1 MANKV
6 PYYHFDNWA
15 EYLTLTLAE
24 NIARCHLGRNSV
36 EKVKIS
42 VKKADNWPVDFKVI
56 LDNNLVAPCNAH
68 KQANVDAS
76 YAIDYIYTPNSKIP
90 HLAKGID
97 HAGELMTKNARVLD
111 KAFYADAWVLEGTNG
126 IASLLRKLALRST
139 AKLLN
144 KQLHHQGVDISEQ
157 FSVQYRDEDNY
168 LSFSYEGI
176 KQELTQLLKL
186 YGNNKEIKKL
196 AAQLYFKR
204 PENRAWFMRL

>member
-6 PYYHFDNWA
+6 PCYHFDNWA

-24 NIARCHLGRNSV
+24 NIARCHLGHNSV

-42 VKKADNWPVDFKVI
+42 LKKDDNWPVNFKVI

-68 KQANVDAS
+68 KQANGDAS
-76 YAIDYIYTPNSKIP
+76 YAIDYIYSPQSKIP
-90 HLAKGID
+90 HHPKEKD
-97 HAGELMTKNARVLD
+97 PAGQLMAKNAKALD
-111 KAFYADAWVLEGTNG
+111 KGFYEDAWVLEDANG

-139 AKLLN
+139 TRLLN
-144 KQLHHQGVDISEQ
+144 KQLHQQGVDISDQ

-176 KQELTQLLKL
+176 KQDLTQLLSL
-186 YGNNKEIKKL
+186 YGNNKEVKKL

>member
-6 PYYHFDNWA
+6 PCYHFDNWA

-42 VKKADNWPVDFKVI
+42 VKRADNWPADFKVI

-68 KQANVDAS
+68 KQANGDAS
-76 YAIDYIYTPNSKIP
+76 YAIDYVYPPNSKIP
-90 HLAKGID
+90 RQAKEID
-97 HAGELMTKNARVLD
+97 PAGELMAKNARALD
-111 KAFYADAWVLEGTNG
+111 KAFYADAWLLEDTNG
-126 IASLLRKLALRST
+126 IASLLGKLALRST

-144 KQLHHQGVDISEQ
+144 KQLHHQGVDLSEQ

-186 YGNNKEIKKL
+186 YGNNKEIRKL